1 MQDLSRMLGHKSVR
15 VTEKH
20 YAPWVPERQAQ
31 LEEKMT
37 EALKKM
43 GATVSLGAS
52 PL

>member
-1 MQDLSRMLGHKSVR
+1 MQYLSRMLGHKSVR
-15 VTEKH
+15 ITEKH
-20 YAPWVPERQAQ
+20 YSSWVPERQAQ

-43 GATVSLGAS
+43 GASVSLSAS